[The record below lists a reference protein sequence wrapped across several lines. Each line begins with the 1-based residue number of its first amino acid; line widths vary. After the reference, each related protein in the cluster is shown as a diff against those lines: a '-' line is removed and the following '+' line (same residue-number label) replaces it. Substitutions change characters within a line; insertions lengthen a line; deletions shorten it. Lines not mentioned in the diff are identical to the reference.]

1 MTMTDASSA
10 GSRHA
15 TGVKRLILA
24 NPRGFCAG
32 VERAIA
38 AVERA
43 IEQYG
48 PPVYVR
54 RHIVH
59 NQAVVD
65 MLSAKGAVF
74 VKELAD
80 VPEGAVTVLSAH
92 GVPQT
97 VLREARDRQLR
108 TLDTTCPLVAK
119 VHGEVVDH
127 YHAGRHVLLIGHQG
141 HPEIVGTLG
150 QVPRGAISV
159 IGSIDD
165 LDVLALAPNT
175 SVAYAVQTTFSVQES
190 AGIIAAVMAR
200 FTDVAAPRSS
210 DICYAT
216 TNRQSAI
223 EKIAAQADRVIV
235 VGDQLSSNARRLT
248 EVARAAGCSEV
259 VLVDDAGGLDADWL
273 GDARIVGLTA
283 AASTPATA
291 VNSVCDRLQALGFV
305 AEESDGKRE
314 TAEFR
319 PVAMTP
325 LGEVSLSDRMESV
338 RRDIERCLDRILRPA
353 AQQQSQLH
361 EAMRYA
367 VLGGGKRMRGLLTV
381 LVAEMLGA
389 DYRQAVWVAAAIEC
403 LHAQSL
409 VHDDLP
415 CMDDDDFRRG
425 KPSLHRR
432 YDEATAILA
441 GDALLA
447 LAFEMLADERAHAD
461 GNVRARL
468 VLALARTVGRD
479 GLALGQMMDLY
490 PPPAASAEDVALCE
504 DLKTGVLL
512 SYCVEAA
519 ALLAGCEGEDRQRL
533 IRFSEKLGLAF
544 QIRDDI
550 LDRIGDESAV
560 GKRLRK
566 DRQAGRRT
574 AVDAWGLDGARDKS
588 ISLVASA
595 HEELASFGPRAQL
608 LQQIADFAVTRLH

>member
-1 MTMTDASSA
+1 MDEA
-10 GSRHA
+10 GRSGERDG
-15 TGVKRLILA
+15 TVGKRLILA

-43 IEQYG
+43 IEEYG

-65 MLSAKGAVF
+65 RLSARGAVF
-74 VKELAD
+74 VMELSEI
-80 VPEGAVTVLSAH
+80 PEGAVTILSAH
-92 GVPQT
+92 GVSQA
-97 VLREARDRQLR
+97 VLREARERRLR

-150 QVPRGAISV
+150 QVPRGAASV
-159 IGSIDD
+159 VGSVED
-165 LDVLALAPNT
+165 LEGLSLAPNT
-175 SVAYAVQTTFSVQES
+175 AVAYAVQTTFSVQDS
-190 AGIIAAVMAR
+190 AEIVAAIAAR
-200 FTDVAAPRSS
+200 FADVAAPRSS

-216 TNRQSAI
+216 TNRQSAV
-223 EKIAAQADRVIV
+223 EKIAARADRVIV
-235 VGDQLSSNARRLT
+235 VGDRLSSNAKRLT
-248 EVARAAGCSEV
+248 EVARSAGCADV
-259 VLVDDAGGLDADWL
+259 ALVEDAAALDPGWL
-273 GDARIVGLTA
+273 GEARTVGLTA
-283 AASTPATA
+283 AASTPAEA
-291 VNSVCDRLQALGFV
+291 VESVCRRLEALGFV
-305 AEESDGKRE
+305 AEEHAGKRE
-314 TAEFR
+314 TAEFK
-319 PVAMTP
+319 PVPMTP
-325 LGEVSLSDRMESV
+325 LADVSLSERMETV
-338 RRDIERCLDRILRPA
+338 RRDIERCLDKALRPS
-353 AQQQSQLH
+353 AQQPSRLH

-381 LVAEMLGA
+381 LVGEMLGA
-389 DYRQAVWVAAAIEC
+389 DYRQAVWAAAAVEC

-409 VHDDLP
+409 AHDDLP

-425 KPSLHRR
+425 RPSLHRR

-447 LAFEMLADERAHAD
+447 LAFEMLADEKAHPD

-490 PPPAASAEDVALCE
+490 PPPAASPEEIARCE
-504 DLKTGVLL
+504 DLKTGALL
-512 SYCVEAA
+512 SYCVEAG
-519 ALLAGCEGEDRQRL
+519 ALLAGCEGEDRRRL

-550 LDRIGDESAV
+550 LDRVGDESTV

-574 AVDAWGLDGARDKS
+574 AVDAWGLDGARAKS

-595 HEELASFGPRAQL
+595 HEELAGFGPRAKL
-608 LQQIADFAVTRLH
+608 LQQIADFAVTRMH

>member
-1 MTMTDASSA
+1 MSE
-10 GSRHA
+10 A
-15 TGVKRLILA
+15 TGGCDRSGAARKRLLLA

-43 IEQYG
+43 LEEYG

-59 NQAVVD
+59 NQGVVD
-65 MLSAKGAVF
+65 ALAAKGAVF
-74 VKELAD
+74 VRELAE
-80 VPEGAVTVLSAH
+80 VPQGAVTVLSAH
-92 GVPQT
+92 GVPQA
-97 VLREARDRQLR
+97 VLREAAERQLR

-127 YHAGRHVLLIGHQG
+127 YHAGRHILLIGHQG

-159 IGSIDD
+159 IGSLED
-165 LDVLALAPNT
+165 LAALSLPANT
-175 SVAYAVQTTFSVQES
+175 SVAFAVQTTFSVQDS
-190 AGIIAAVMAR
+190 ADIGAAILAR
-200 FTDVAAPRSS
+200 FADVAAPRSS

-216 TNRQSAI
+216 TNRQAAI
-223 EKIAAQADRVIV
+223 EAIAAQADRIVV
-235 VGDQLSSNARRLT
+235 VGDRLSSNAKRLT
-248 EVARAAGCSEV
+248 EVARAAGCAEV
-259 VLVDDAGGLDADWL
+259 ALVDDAAALDPQWLDA
-273 GDARIVGLTA
+273 ARIVGLTA
-283 AASTPATA
+283 AASTPPDA
-291 VNSVCDRLQALGFV
+291 VNAVCERLEALGFV
-305 AEESDGKRE
+305 AEESEGRRE
-314 TAEFR
+314 TAEFK

-325 LGEVSLSDRMESV
+325 IGELSLPERMETV
-338 RRDIERCLDRILRPA
+338 RRDIERCLDKILRQADGRP
-353 AQQQSQLH
+353 SRLN

-389 DYRQAVWVAAAIEC
+389 DYRQAVWVASAVEC

-415 CMDDDDFRRG
+415 CMDDDDYRRG

-432 YDEATAILA
+432 FDEATAVLA

-447 LAFEMLADERAHAD
+447 LAFEMLADDKAHPD
-461 GNVRARL
+461 GSVRARL
-468 VLALARTVGRD
+468 VLALARTIGKD

-490 PPPAASAEDVALCE
+490 PPPDATADEIARCE

-512 SYCVEAA
+512 GYCVEAGT
-519 ALLAGCEGEDRQRL
+519 LLAGCDDEDRRKL

-550 LDRIGDESAV
+550 LDRIGDESEV

-566 DRQAGRRT
+566 DRQSGRRT
-574 AVDAWGLDGARDKS
+574 AVDAWGLDGARDHS
-588 ISLVASA
+588 IRLAASCRD
-595 HEELASFGPRAQL
+595 ELASFGQRARL
-608 LQQIADFAVTRLH
+608 LQQVADFAVTRMH